1 MVEGRQITISARE
14 LNDEQIE
21 SILPG
26 YKNIYIQVESMRN
39 YSKVYNRTDHIAV
52 NNVFSILG
60 KRGAGKSSILLTLK

>member
-26 YKNIYIQVESMRN
+26 YKNIYIYKLRVWE
-39 YSKVYNRTDHIAV
+39 I
-52 NNVFSILG
+52 IL
-60 KRGAGKSSILLTLK
+60 KYIIEQIILQ